1 VGVNVFV
8 GVKVFVVVRVFVGV
22 TVGVNVF
29 VGVDGVGVGVIGESQ
44 QSSKL
49 TLYMF

>member
-1 VGVNVFV
+1 VIVFV
-8 GVKVFVVVRVFVGV
+8 GVIVIVGV
-22 TVGVNVF
+22 IVLVGVKV
-29 VGVDGVGVGVIGESQ
+29 GVGVGVVNEPQ